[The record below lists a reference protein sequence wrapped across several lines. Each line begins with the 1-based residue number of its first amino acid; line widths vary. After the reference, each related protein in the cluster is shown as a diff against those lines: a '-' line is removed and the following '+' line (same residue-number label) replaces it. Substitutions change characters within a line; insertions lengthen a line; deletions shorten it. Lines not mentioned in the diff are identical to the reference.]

1 MAVGCVQPHAGSC
14 QQLFCVLGR
23 MLGSFLLSW
32 RLWEHL
38 VLSQAA
44 GAKQPLFSLA
54 GQASLQA
61 PLQRGPLPP
70 MSLVYLCHLLL
81 QTNSPRAVLPAA
93 GGSQSAEAV
102 SGLGQQ
108 SENHLAFLS

>member
-1 MAVGCVQPHAGSC
+1 MAVGRVQPHAGSC
-14 QQLFCVLGR
+14 QQLFCFLGS

-44 GAKQPLFSLA
+44 GAKQPLLSLA

-61 PLQRGPLPP
+61 PLQRGPTPP
-70 MSLVYLCHLLL
+70 CHLFISVIYCYKPAHPEPSFPQLVGVKVPRLL
-81 QTNSPRAVLPAA
+81 VD
-93 GGSQSAEAV
+93 
-102 SGLGQQ
+102 
-108 SENHLAFLS
+108 